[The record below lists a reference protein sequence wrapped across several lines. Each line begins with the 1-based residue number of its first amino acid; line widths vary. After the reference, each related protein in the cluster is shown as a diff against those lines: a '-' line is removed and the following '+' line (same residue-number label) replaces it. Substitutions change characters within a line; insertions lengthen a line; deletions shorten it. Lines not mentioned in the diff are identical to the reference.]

1 MELAV
6 RVPSPLFSPTTSL
19 SFFVTVRLR
28 REKGFSC
35 CDKGPLGSDS
45 PATRPRAFPGTA
57 RPGPCGKLK
66 ATLASSLILQENG
79 DLVTRPIQPDDV
91 QRIVAHVAFSRA
103 IRAHTLVFRPSSV
116 SLLSHWVLWAAH
128 FPFITQTRDV
138 TSSPCLPSSAIE
150 CKAISA
156 HCIRT
161 SAEKKGM
168 RMSAL
173 MKGLKVSLPG
183 ATAGSFSNQKEK
195 ELAVWPAL
203 PLHIPPNRLSP
214 QTLEEASAS
223 HCKTLLPPTT
233 RPRPPKRIFH
243 TLQGFVQCHI
253 WIFEVLFPKCSSCL
267 VLRRC
272 FLHAWSRSILL
283 LHPWLPAFI
292 FQRACAFWAS
302 CRFLTPTALLVSL

>member
-1 MELAV
+1 M
-6 RVPSPLFSPTTSL
+6 S
-19 SFFVTVRLR
+19 
-28 REKGFSC
+28 
-35 CDKGPLGSDS
+35 
-45 PATRPRAFPGTA
+45 RAM
-57 RPGPCGKLK
+57 RKLK

-156 HCIRT
+156 HCLRT

-168 RMSAL
+168 RMSTL

-195 ELAVWPAL
+195 ELVVWPAL
-203 PLHIPPNRLSP
+203 PLHIPPNRLFP

-233 RPRPPKRIFH
+233 RPRPPKRFFH

-267 VLRRC
+267 VSSQDVVFTRGVVVFRTFPDPTSGRIPHRTMAQLHFLRQPRV
-272 FLHAWSRSILL
+272 
-283 LHPWLPAFI
+283 
-292 FQRACAFWAS
+292 
-302 CRFLTPTALLVSL
+302 VSLFSTVYFNLLMFYLLSMYRVLNCSVDHVAR